1 VSRLTAVISTG
12 LLAVLFS
19 VGVASASDDGID
31 AARDHR
37 TRHGARILDDYARF
51 LKTPNTPQDAGGV
64 RQNAEQIR
72 DLLIARGAE
81 ARLWEIEGAAPVV
94 YGRLEAPGATRTLG
108 IYAHYDGQPVEAER
122 WTHPPFEPTLYTR
135 AIEAGGTP
143 RPFPGPDEIIDAEW
157 RIYAR
162 SSGDDK
168 VSFGALFEALDALGS
183 AGIAPT
189 SNLVFFFEGEEEQ
202 GSTHLGQFIDEHRAE
217 LDVDLWLICDGPVH
231 QSRRPQLVFG
241 VRGITGLE
249 ITVYGAE
256 RYLHSGHYGNWAPNP
271 AMMLAQLLASMK
283 DSEGR
288 VTIEGF
294 YESVEPL
301 DDQGQAALERLP
313 AIDDSLRREL
323 GLARTEADNAP
334 LSERILLPTLNL
346 RGILSATVGATARNV
361 IPTRAEASLDIRL
374 VKGNDPDRMLDRVE
388 RHIRAQGYHIV
399 RKEPDRETRLAHP
412 RIARVVRE
420 KGYPA
425 VRTSLDLPLIRPVIE
440 AARRAAGE
448 ELVLLP
454 TLGGSLPLYL
464 FEQRLARPLV
474 IVPIA
479 NHDDNQHG
487 PDENLRIANLW
498 YGIDLFAALL
508 TMP

>member
-1 VSRLTAVISTG
+1 LTVLIS
-12 LLAVLFS
+12 A
-19 VGVASASDDGID
+19 GVVAASGDALD

-37 TRHGARILDDYARF
+37 SRHGARILAEYARF
-51 LKTPNTPQDAGGV
+51 LSLPNTPQDPGGV
-64 RQNAEQIR
+64 RRNAGEIR
-72 DLLIARGAE
+72 DLLLARGAE

-94 YGRLEAPGATRTLG
+94 YGRLEAPGSSRTIG
-108 IYAHYDGQPVEAER
+108 IYAHYDGQPVDEER

-135 AIEAGGTP
+135 AIEAHGSP
-143 RPFPGPDEIIDAEW
+143 RPFPDPGDTIDPEW

-168 VSFGALFEALDALGS
+168 VSFGALFAALDALDS
-183 AGIAPT
+183 AGIPLT
-189 SNLVFFFEGEEEQ
+189 SNIVFFFEGEEEQ
-202 GSTHLGQFIDEHRAE
+202 GSTHLGQYIDEHRDE
-217 LDVDLWLICDGPVH
+217 LEVDLWLICDGPVH

-241 VRGITGLE
+241 VRGVTGLE

-271 AMMLAQLLASMK
+271 AMMLSQLLASMK
-283 DSEGR
+283 DAEGR

-294 YESVEPL
+294 YDSVEPL
-301 DDQGQAALERLP
+301 DEASKAALGRLP

-323 GLARTEADNAP
+323 GLVRTESDNAP
-334 LSERILLPTLNL
+334 LSEQILLPSLNL
-346 RGILSATVGATARNV
+346 RGIRSATVGPTARNV
-361 IPTRAEASLDIRL
+361 IPTQAEASLDIRL
-374 VKGNDPDRMLDRVE
+374 VKGNDPELMLDRVE
-388 RHIRAQGYHIV
+388 RHIRAHGYHIV
-399 RKEPDRETRLAHP
+399 REEPDRETRLAHP

-420 KGYPA
+420 HGYPA
-425 VRTSLDLPLIRPVIE
+425 VRTSMDLPLLRPVVE
-440 AARRAAGE
+440 AARLAAAE
-448 ELVLLP
+448 DLVLLP

-464 FEQRLARPLV
+464 FERRLDRPLI

-479 NHDDNQHG
+479 NHDDNQHA

-498 YGIDLFAALL
+498 YGIDLFAGLL